1 MGWTTSASSKKV
13 VVFDQLR
20 ATTLKWRRSCET
32 FSTSTLGKG
41 HGPAMQEALGL
52 RNSFPSPASRENK
65 PTAAFHLPSGE
76 HWGCLLHGVFPVL
89 TTSKVLTALPMF
101 ASAVAFTEYR
111 IRVFEMM

>member
-1 MGWTTSASSKKV
+1 MGCTTSASSKKV

-32 FSTSTLGKG
+32 FSTSTLVKG

-52 RNSFPSPASRENK
+52 RNSFPSPASRDNN

-76 HWGCLLHGVFPVL
+76 HSGCLLHGAFPVL
-89 TTSKVLTALPMF
+89 TTSKVFIALPMF
-101 ASAVAFTEYR
+101 ASACALPEYMR
-111 IRVFEMM
+111 RVF